1 MRRMKSKLAL
11 ILALAAFLGLAA
23 LGSATAAAPLKTV
36 TESNLPALS
45 AGQVEL
51 AGERRGGRER
61 VEAGTVVVDE
71 TRHGQLAGPHPTTD
85 PVGGLDH
92 GHGDAGGRQGEGG
105 CETVRATADDD
116 GAAHVLHSNTRE
128 GVRAGER
135 RNAGVRPCGPRGPA
149 AGSGWTGRP
158 RSAR

>member
-51 AGERRGGRER
+51 GG
-61 VEAGTVVVDE
+61 AQSTGSSPSTPGD
-71 TRHGQLAGPHPTTD
+71 GN
-85 PVGGLDH
+85 
-92 GHGDAGGRQGEGG
+92 GDAEGTGNGTGNGNGNGNGGTNPGNDSGG
-105 CETVRATADDD
+105 
-116 GAAHVLHSNTRE
+116 G
-128 GVRAGER
+128 
-135 RNAGVRPCGPRGPA
+135 
-149 AGSGWTGRP
+149 TGTGGGTGDTGGNGNGNGGTGG
-158 RSAR
+158 